1 MDSIFPP
8 CLPPSMALV
17 CSIPAMLPTLL
28 AVGGGLAVVTRAILV
43 CPFFV
48 GKSMKKPLPL
58 FVDITA
64 CPDKYTW
71 GVR

>member
-1 MDSIFPP
+1 MV
-8 CLPPSMALV
+8 LA
-17 CSIPAMLPTLL
+17 CSIPAMLPTPL
-28 AVGGGLAVVTRAILV
+28 AVGGGLVVVTRAILV
-43 CPFFV
+43 CPFLV
-48 GKSMKKPLPL
+48 GKSMKKPLPS